1 MALRVEFTA
10 TGWED
15 YGHWVDADPKM
26 VERIHE
32 LIKDIGRDPFKGLGK
47 PEALRHDLAGFWSRR
62 ISGEHRL
69 VYAVTGDRKERKVTV
84 LMCRYHYD
92 W

>member
-1 MALRVEFTA
+1 MAIRVEFTPTA
-10 TGWED
+10 WED
-15 YGHWVDADPKM
+15 YTYWVEHDPAM
-26 VERIHE
+26 VARIHA

-62 ISGEHRL
+62 IDSEHRL
-69 VYAVTGDRKERKVTV
+69 VYVVGGDKRDRKVTL

-92 W
+92 R